1 MPASTY
7 PAGSPAISV
16 QALLKQPTR
25 ISRDLSNL
33 VFQRL
38 VAWQIC
44 VHGSPD
50 SVRGGAMQYQLAE
63 SLFVDVGQ
71 DAEEISPR
79 GNWPRAIWSEALKT
93 AAVKQFGLELP
104 IDALAIRRNQ
114 IDRIVRGER
123 KLANNLVR
131 FIDTYVLGLLTT
143 DAGITTQPASALW
156 TTVGTDIIADVG
168 KAQETIE
175 TKNLGYNGFE
185 NAVLVLHTNMRD
197 NLLNNTALRAALPRE
212 NQSGQIQ
219 TGTMAPFLGLR
230 KIIFTSNITAT
241 TALVMDSTMA
251 ATIAIEEPDPSEGW
265 SSYDAGGAGIDV
277 PPIYVQVYD
286 EKPSKGK
293 VVAAGT
299 WPGFAFTD
307 PGAVVLITGVA

>member
-16 QALLKQPTR
+16 QALLKQPVR
-25 ISRDLSNL
+25 ISRDLANL

-50 SVRGGAMQYQLAE
+50 SVRGGAMQYQQAE
-63 SLFVDVGQ
+63 NIFTDVGS
-71 DAEEISPR
+71 DVEEISPR
-79 GNWPRAIWSEALKT
+79 GDWPRAIWSEALKT

-104 IDALAIRRNQ
+104 VDALAIRRNQ

-143 DAGITTQPASALW
+143 DAGITTQVSAAAW
-156 TTVGTDIIADVG
+156 TIAGTDIIAEIG

-175 TKNLGYNGFE
+175 GKNLGYNGFE
-185 NAVLVLHTNMRD
+185 NAVLVLNTARRD
-197 NLLNNTALRAALPRE
+197 DLLNNTVLRAALPRE
-212 NQSGQIQ
+212 DHSGQIQ
-219 TGTMAPFLGLR
+219 SGTTAPFLGLQ
-230 KIIFTSNITAT
+230 KILFTSNILAT
-241 TALVMDSTMA
+241 QALVLDPTMA
-251 ATIAIEEPDPSEGW
+251 ATLAIEEPDGSEGW
-265 SSYDAGGAGIDV
+265 SSYDAGPDT

-286 EKPSKGK
+286 EKRNKGK
-293 VVAAGT
+293 VVSAGT

-307 PGAVVLITGVA
+307 PGAVVLITGI

>member
-16 QALLKQPTR
+16 QALLKQPVR
-25 ISRDLSNL
+25 ISRDLANL

-50 SVRGGAMQYQLAE
+50 SVRGGAMQYQQAE
-63 SLFVDVGQ
+63 NIFTDVGS
-71 DAEEISPR
+71 DVEEISPR
-79 GNWPRAIWSEALKT
+79 GDWPRAIWSEALKT
-93 AAVKQFGLELP
+93 SAVKQFGLELP
-104 IDALAIRRNQ
+104 VDALAIRRNQ

-143 DAGITTQPASALW
+143 DAGITTQVSAAAW
-156 TTVGTDIIADVG
+156 TIAGTDIIAEIG

-175 TKNLGYNGFE
+175 GKNLGYNGFE
-185 NAVLVLHTNMRD
+185 NAVLVLNTARRD
-197 NLLNNTALRAALPRE
+197 DLLNNTVLRAALPRE
-212 NQSGQIQ
+212 DHSGQIQ
-219 TGTMAPFLGLR
+219 SGTTAPFLGLQ
-230 KIIFTSNITAT
+230 KILFTSNILAT
-241 TALVMDSTMA
+241 QALVLDPTMA
-251 ATIAIEEPDPSEGW
+251 ATLAIEEPDGSEGW
-265 SSYDAGGAGIDV
+265 SSYDAGPDT

-286 EKPSKGK
+286 EKRNKGK
-293 VVAAGT
+293 VVSAGT

-307 PGAVVLITGVA
+307 PGAVVLITGI